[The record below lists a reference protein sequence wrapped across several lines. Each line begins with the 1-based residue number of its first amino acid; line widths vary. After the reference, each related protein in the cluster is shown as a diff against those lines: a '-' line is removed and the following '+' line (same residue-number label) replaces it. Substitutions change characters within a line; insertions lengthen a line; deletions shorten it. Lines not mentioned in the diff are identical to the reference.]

1 MLKGTPQLRKHP
13 ACIVQLTKQRFYFLP
28 NCLIV
33 GIWLNIEYNSRRA
46 DDEFREGILVN
57 QKFKKM
63 YYLNVSESG
72 IGSR

>member
-33 GIWLNIEYNSRRA
+33 GILLNIEYN
-46 DDEFREGILVN
+46 FFTILLAAQEHSDN
-57 QKFKKM
+57 RSK
-63 YYLNVSESG
+63 
-72 IGSR
+72 I

>member
-33 GIWLNIEYNSRRA
+33 GILLNIEYNFFHHIA
-46 DDEFREGILVN
+46 
-57 QKFKKM
+57 
-63 YYLNVSESG
+63 SG
-72 IGSR
+72 AGTLGQSFQNLTRIC